1 MAGVDVDSLTD
12 RRPAWSLPIEIT
24 ALTAILALALA
35 LLAGAGAALYQRQR
49 PNVYLSSAVLLIDQ
63 PTVVATAPDSAPLQ
77 KLQLLRYQ
85 YADLLQTQ
93 VIANPVSR
101 QLNNLSVARIETDLT
116 YTVDPTSFTIDI
128 LATDKSPAL
137 AAQIAQA
144 ASATLIN
151 HVAKSQARIGV
162 PASARVVLDELSQP
176 SRGIRGPISNSK
188 TVLAGAI
195 AFIIV
200 GGGFLIIADLL
211 RRRR

>member
-12 RRPAWSLPIEIT
+12 PRPGWSLPIEIT

-85 YADLLQTQ
+85 YSDLLQTQ

-101 QLNNLSVARIETDLT
+101 QLNIPVARIETDLT
-116 YTVDPTSFTIDI
+116 ATVDPISFTIDI
-128 LATDKSPAL
+128 LATDRSPAL
-137 AAQIAQA
+137 AGQIAQS

-151 HVAKSQARIGV
+151 YVSKSQARIGI